1 MTARA
6 AYREMKCRTAL
17 NKVSGMPFGWSL
29 NPYRG
34 CAHGC
39 HYSFARRFHT
49 YFDLNASEDF
59 TGIVFVKTNVAEDL
73 REELW
78 LPRWHRDLVAVGTAK
93 DPYQPIEGK
102 YRLTRQ
108 CLEAFADRRNPI
120 NLVTKGPMVIRDV
133 DVLTTLGASADCT
146 VCVSITTLD
155 ENLSRCLEPTTAPPR
170 QRLHAVEVLA
180 RAGIRVGVLLAPVVP
195 GLTDDRA
202 SLESVVRGAAAH
214 GAQFVGSRVLE
225 LKEGTKEHF
234 LGFIEREFPDL
245 SADYRWMYPGAR
257 ASEER
262 ATAVGKAVAELR
274 AAYGISDREIVGCR
288 VAPHQLTMT
297 LA

>member
-1 MTARA
+1 MTTHA
-6 AYREMKCRTAL
+6 AYREIEWRTGW

-34 CAHGC
+34 CVHGC
-39 HYSFARRFHT
+39 HYCFARRFHT

-59 TGIVFVKTNVAEDL
+59 TGTVFVKTNVAQVL
-73 REELW
+73 REEPW
-78 LPRWHRDLVAVGTAK
+78 LPRWHRDLVALGTAT

-120 NLVTKGPMVIRDV
+120 NLVTKGAMVIRDV
-133 DVLTTLGASADCT
+133 DLLTTLSATTDCT
-146 VCVSITTLD
+146 VCVSITTFD
-155 ENLSRCLEPTTAPPR
+155 EDLARCLEPTTAPPR
-170 QRLHAVEVLA
+170 QRLHVVEVLA

-214 GAQFVGSRVLE
+214 GAQFVGNRVLE
-225 LKEGTKEHF
+225 LKEGTINHF

-245 SADYRWMYPGAR
+245 SEDYRWMYPGAW

-262 ATAVGKAVAELR
+262 TTAVGRTVTELR
-274 AAYGISDREIVGCR
+274 SAYGISDREIVGCR
-288 VAPHQLTMT
+288 GAPQQMVMT
-297 LA
+297 LV